1 MTAVESN
8 FEATEKIAISSGMQ
22 QFDGRTCIRVLS
34 LKCFRSTPPV
44 AMKAAQIRM
53 NYLHIFTQE
62 SIEKRSTRADLFA
75 TRGIYQTE
83 TEFGVN
89 KSAHA

>member
-1 MTAVESN
+1 
-8 FEATEKIAISSGMQ
+8 
-22 QFDGRTCIRVLS
+22 
-34 LKCFRSTPPV
+34 
-44 AMKAAQIRM
+44 MKAAQIRM

-75 TRGIYQTE
+75 TRGIHQTE